1 MTVKNLRY
9 IEINTIN
16 PLYLHIDKTNGYI
29 EESNGNENLMLV
41 PADERKEIMKK
52 YKELWSKIR
61 ELIRTITSSS
71 DDYHEKYL
79 KTKLN
84 LDDDLPQN
92 ETLKLRNMIIVVR
105 FVFDNM
111 IIVVRSALEES
122 NKCYP

>member
-92 ETLKLRNMIIVVR
+92 ETLIKPLHIILPKASTHVKSYYVEPNWIC
-105 FVFDNM
+105 FFG
-111 IIVVRSALEES
+111 
-122 NKCYP
+122 